1 MGNLKH
7 AIAAFMAVSLVGSL
21 AVIQAIDFQAAKASK
36 LTQEINIIEEAPAV
50 LEGDG
55 EGETADFS
63 IASPEL
69 QLYAGRDAYILT
81 SGGTI
86 NLRSSADTES
96 TILNVLKLGDKVRI
110 IDTDENWFKVEAGSY
125 TGYVLSDFV
134 SLDASR
140 VENAMLTYTMYR
152 TGTAVQSINVRG
164 LADQTALILSQIPQ
178 GGSVVILESTDNGW
192 YKVYFGEDYDIG
204 YVAAEY
210 ITVGDMVERTKIA
223 EKRNARLAK
232 ITKKAKISGSNVA
245 VKTLPSDDS
254 ETITTLSDKTDCKI
268 VSGGSNWTKIIV
280 NATNEIGYV
289 RTSNVAVIAP
299 PKPKTTA
306 PTAKASEP
314 QTNVPA
320 SANGNKLVSQA
331 HKYLGTRY
339 VYGGSS
345 PRGFDCSGLVQ
356 YCLKNLGVSV
366 GRSSSSQ
373 YSSGVAVSRSN
384 LQPGDL
390 VFFSKGGGISHVAIY
405 AGNGQVIHAPRAGKT
420 VCYQSLST
428 LCSTSRYVGAKRVL

>member
-36 LTQEINIIEEAPAV
+36 LTQEIEIIETIEEAPAV

-81 SGGTI
+81 AGGTI

-96 TILNVLKLGDKVRI
+96 TILNVLKLGDKVKI
-110 IDTDENWFKVEAGSY
+110 IDTDENWFKVEAGNY

-134 SLDASR
+134 SLDANR

-164 LADQTALILSQIPQ
+164 LADQSALILSQIPQ
-178 GGSVVILESTDNGW
+178 GGSVVILEATDNGW

-223 EKRNARLAK
+223 EKRNSRLAK
-232 ITKKAKISGSNVA
+232 IIKKASITTKKTRPCVMPIFR
-245 VKTLPSDDS
+245 PFF
-254 ETITTLSDKTDCKI
+254 ILSI
-268 VSGGSNWTKIIV
+268 FL
-280 NATNEIGYV
+280 AP
-289 RTSNVAVIAP
+289 IA
-299 PKPKTTA
+299 
-306 PTAKASEP
+306 
-314 QTNVPA
+314 
-320 SANGNKLVSQA
+320 
-331 HKYLGTRY
+331 
-339 VYGGSS
+339 
-345 PRGFDCSGLVQ
+345 
-356 YCLKNLGVSV
+356 
-366 GRSSSSQ
+366 
-373 YSSGVAVSRSN
+373 
-384 LQPGDL
+384 
-390 VFFSKGGGISHVAIY
+390 
-405 AGNGQVIHAPRAGKT
+405 
-420 VCYQSLST
+420 
-428 LCSTSRYVGAKRVL
+428 

>member
-55 EGETADFS
+55 DGETADFS

-110 IDTDENWFKVEAGSY
+110 IDTDENWFKVETGSY

-223 EKRNARLAK
+223 EKRKGNYSFK
-232 ITKKAKISGSNVA
+232 I
-245 VKTLPSDDS
+245 
-254 ETITTLSDKTDCKI
+254 
-268 VSGGSNWTKIIV
+268 
-280 NATNEIGYV
+280 
-289 RTSNVAVIAP
+289 
-299 PKPKTTA
+299 
-306 PTAKASEP
+306 
-314 QTNVPA
+314 
-320 SANGNKLVSQA
+320 
-331 HKYLGTRY
+331 
-339 VYGGSS
+339 
-345 PRGFDCSGLVQ
+345 F
-356 YCLKNLGVSV
+356 
-366 GRSSSSQ
+366 
-373 YSSGVAVSRSN
+373 
-384 LQPGDL
+384 
-390 VFFSKGGGISHVAIY
+390 
-405 AGNGQVIHAPRAGKT
+405 
-420 VCYQSLST
+420 
-428 LCSTSRYVGAKRVL
+428 